1 MNSYA
6 NNEDIYALTDKEV
19 FHRVVAGSTKK
30 VLGSAVFFLLIL
42 AVARFYRDG
51 AVDLSW
57 LALVAFAIDALVV
70 VWATIL
76 QVALLIARVWS
87 DKIPRQTGYDIGATL
102 VRLIELTILVIL
114 SWLLYVRFIR

>member
-114 SWLLYVRFIR
+114 SWLLYARFIR